1 MAHSSSVLQGLPS
14 WLFPRGLS
22 LGSWY
27 FFAWKHWKLQPHGC
41 LCVLHFPACPITVT
55 IGCRL
60 WKTPS
65 LQVVAHKGCR
75 RLTPRWSQRLSEYS
89 VTGHNGPEDKGKE
102 ESGQRKFVELE
113 AVLTP
118 SRGRKEED
126 WTEWVSTE
134 PVWLWECSGKSNV
147 GFQGRDCS

>member
-118 SRGRKEED
+118 VKRKEGGGLNRMSLNRACLTLRMF
-126 WTEWVSTE
+126 WQV
-134 PVWLWECSGKSNV
+134 
-147 GFQGRDCS
+147 